1 MWLYNKVNKLAHFP
15 NLTPKEINSLC
26 TTQHLTGIEGYHVE
40 KKYFDP
46 LKQIEQRQS
55 LNIRK
60 GEKSSKHVTKRGNF
74 LDD

>member
-15 NLTPKEINSLC
+15 NLTPKEIYSLC